1 MIAFEFVTLKVIEQV
16 IEPWLMINLLDVLEL
31 RQKVA
36 DMGSSKIRTNFAFG
50 VPKKRK
56 RRIA

>member
-1 MIAFEFVTLKVIEQV
+1 VIAFEFVTPKVLEQV
-16 IEPWLMINLLDVLEL
+16 INPWPTMYLPDIPEL